1 MGKRIVIVEDEEKVV
16 SLIRAV
22 LSREG
27 FDIKSAPDG
36 ISGLTLVQEEIPD
49 LLILDLM
56 LPSLDGFE
64 ICREIRMD
72 PRTAQIPVIILTCKS
87 EELDKVLGLELG
99 ADDFITKPFSPRELL
114 ARVKAVLR
122 RTGQN
127 KEVHARLFYK
137 NLIIDISAYTVK
149 DGERDVEL
157 TPKEFG
163 LFAYLVR
170 NKGRVLTRQVILGSV
185 WGLPGDIT
193 TRTVDTHIRGLRKK
207 MPVLA
212 ESILTV
218 KQFGYKLKDE
228 D

>member
-1 MGKRIVIVEDEEKVV
+1 MGKRIVVVEDDEKVV
-16 SLIRAV
+16 SIIRAV
-22 LSREG
+22 LCKEG
-27 FDIKSAPDG
+27 IDIKSAPDG
-36 ISGLTLVQEEIPD
+36 ITGLTLVQEEIPD

-64 ICREIRMD
+64 ICRKIRMD
-72 PRTAQIPVIILTCKS
+72 PRTAQIPVVILTCKS
-87 EELDKVLGLELG
+87 EEIDKILGLELG

-114 ARVKAVLR
+114 SRVKAVLR
-122 RTGQN
+122 RTGQSN
-127 KEVHARLFYK
+127 EIHARLFYK
-137 NLIIDISAYTVK
+137 NITIDISACTVK
-149 DGERDVEL
+149 DGKRAVEL

-163 LFAYLVR
+163 LLAHLVR
-170 NKGRVLTRQVILGSV
+170 NKGRVLTRRVILGSV
-185 WGLPGDIT
+185 WGLRGDIT

-212 ESILTV
+212 ESILTI

>member
-127 KEVHARLFYK
+127 KEIHVRLFYK
-137 NLIIDISAYTVK
+137 NLIIDTSAYTVK

>member
-1 MGKRIVIVEDEEKVV
+1 MGKRIVVVEDEEKVI
-16 SLIRAV
+16 SIIRAV

-27 FDIKSAPDG
+27 FYIKSAPDG
-36 ISGLTLVQEEIPD
+36 ISGLKLIREEIPD

-56 LPSLDGFE
+56 LPGLDGFDV
-64 ICREIRMD
+64 CREIRMD
-72 PRTAQIPVIILTCKS
+72 PRTAQIPIIILTCKS
-87 EELDKVLGLELG
+87 EELDRVLGLELG
-99 ADDFITKPFSPRELL
+99 ADDYITKPFSPRELL

-122 RTGQN
+122 RTGRS
-127 KEVHARLFYK
+127 KEIPATLSYK
-137 NLIIDISAYTVK
+137 NITIDTAACTVK
-149 DGERDVEL
+149 DREREVEL

-163 LFAYLVR
+163 LLTHLVR
-170 NKGRVLTRQVILGSV
+170 NKGRVLSRQVILDAI

-193 TRTVDTHIRGLRKK
+193 TRTVDTHILGLRKK

-218 KQFGYKLKDE
+218 KQFGYKLKEE

>member
-1 MGKRIVIVEDEEKVV
+1 MGKRIVVVEDEEKVV

-127 KEVHARLFYK
+127 KEIHVRLFYK
-137 NLIIDISAYTVK
+137 NLIIDTSAYTVK

-163 LFAYLVR
+163 LLAHLVR
-170 NKGRVLTRQVILGSV
+170 NKGRVLTRHAILGSV